1 MVSQIGPTGHSLPTP
16 DPGFGNLADS
26 LSAPQG
32 TSLGCD
38 TPGSREFD
46 VPLRSLIG
54 GELEGQKT
62 VSPENQMATKRGHGE
77 GQRQAEGRDVTP
89 LFHHPAD
96 SRAGQGQSKMATK
109 PQRQDPGSPPALTWD
124 GGYI

>member
-1 MVSQIGPTGHSLPTP
+1 MPTP

-26 LSAPQG
+26 LNAPRG
-32 TSLGCD
+32 ASLGRD

-62 VSPENQMATKRGHGE
+62 VSPENQMATKRGRGE

-96 SRAGQGQSKMATK
+96 SRAGQGQSKMAAK
-109 PQRQDPGSPPALTWD
+109 PQRRDPGSPPALTWD